1 MKNQF
6 FQFDHAK
13 TLKAVRKAVVR
24 SGFTLTRSE
33 EQLIEAVQG
42 DGLLFS
48 RYALCIAVTSTSTGY
63 IKVSAECRLVRK
75 GVIGHLVSEQIE
87 ESLLDKVT
95 RMLTARAANFFVT
108 EPVLV
113 AA

>member
-6 FQFDHAK
+6 FQFDQGK
-13 TLKAVRKAVVR
+13 TLKAARKAVVR

-48 RYALCIAVTSTSTGY
+48 RYALSVTVSATNTGY

-75 GVIGHLVSEQIE
+75 GVIGQLVSEEIE
-87 ESLLDKVT
+87 ENLLDKVT